1 MYVCNPNGKNVT
13 QQIGSRRA
21 SEVIE
26 SQRIKARAF
35 LSLGEAG
42 VKEATDNPE
51 PSQPV
56 PAIHTKPCP
65 QTFFCPR
72 RTRMDTKFQG
82 RQILRTRNFGF
93 ADDA

>member
-1 MYVCNPNGKNVT
+1 MTVCNPNGKNVT
-13 QQIGSRRA
+13 QLIDSRRA
-21 SEVIE
+21 TEVIE

-35 LSLGEAG
+35 LSFGEAG
-42 VKEATDNPE
+42 VKEGYG
-51 PSQPV
+51 QPRTV
-56 PAIHTKPCP
+56 PTTPCHP
-65 QTFFCPR
+65 YKAMSANRFCPR

>member
-26 SQRIKARAF
+26 SQRIKAGAF

-51 PSQPV
+51 PSLPL

-65 QTFFCPR
+65 QTVFVHEKHGW
-72 RTRMDTKFQG
+72 TRSFKGAKF
-82 RQILRTRNFGF
+82 
-93 ADDA
+93 